1 MPVISPEKQMLT
13 LPHLDL
19 LLSKLFH
26 DLISPVAAAKNG
38 LELVREFG
46 DEDVGGDAMDLVNQS
61 VLQAAD
67 RLTFFRMAFGG
78 AGSGGA
84 LNARLAVELAAA
96 YLNGR
101 KVEAEFAG
109 WPSDG
114 APDGVMKVLMGVV
127 ALGVDCLPRGGIVR
141 VAAPGAGSGAGCV
154 VTAEGQGAGLAPH
167 VRAQLQDGGEPDA
180 ETILAELIRLNAAR
194 FGVTLSVE
202 GEAGISLTW

>member
-1 MPVISPEKQMLT
+1 MPSISPENQMLT

-61 VLQAAD
+61 VVQAAD

-78 AGSGGA
+78 AGSSGA
-84 LNARLAVELAAA
+84 LNARLATELATA
-96 YLNGR
+96 YLSGR
-101 KVEAEFAG
+101 KVEAAFGE
-109 WPSDG
+109 WPSEG
-114 APDGVMKVLMGVV
+114 NIPDGVMKVLLGVV
-127 ALGVDCLPRGGIVR
+127 ALSVDCLPRGGIVKV
-141 VAAPGAGSGAGCV
+141 VASDAGCT
-154 VTAEGQGAGLAPH
+154 VTAEGRGAELIPR
-167 VRAQLQDGGEPDA
+167 VRAQLENGGEPDS
-180 ETILAELIRLNAAR
+180 ETILAHLVRLNAAR

-202 GEAGISLTW
+202 GEAGISMSW

>member
-1 MPVISPEKQMLT
+1 MPPISPENQMLT

-19 LLSKLFH
+19 LLSKLLH

-61 VLQAAD
+61 VVQAAD

-84 LNARLAVELAAA
+84 LNARLAIELATA
-96 YLNGR
+96 YLSGR
-101 KVEAEFAG
+101 KVEAAFAE

-114 APDGVMKVLMGVV
+114 TPDGVMKVLLGVV
-127 ALGVDCLPRGGIVR
+127 ALSVDCLPRGGIVR
-141 VAAPGAGSGAGCV
+141 VAASGSECA
-154 VTAEGQGAGLAPH
+154 VTAEGQGAGLAPA
-167 VRAQLQDGGEPDA
+167 VRAQLQDGGEPDS
-180 ETILAELIRLNAAR
+180 ETILAQLVRLNAAR

-202 GEAGISLTW
+202 GEAGISLSW